1 MGLAGYVRRRTG
13 CHDHDRPSERCAAS
27 RARLFQPAGEV
38 VRQHRGYFRREQRAD
53 AESQCRRCGSIRYL
67 WWPGY
72 DAAACVSGSVT
83 LCVLVIATGP
93 SSSPPSWTHVAP
105 VISPLRQ
112 SLEIQPASKGFVDL
126 FQVESVAGADG
137 AVHRGAWNAADLV
150 DHHVRHRVE
159 TGAFAW
165 RQRDT
170 KQRSVHAIGRDRT
183 DRYTR
188 VRPIEQDRKS

>member
-1 MGLAGYVRRRTG
+1 MPPLRLNSILMVAWLRCRALRVRFS
-13 CHDHDRPSERCAAS
+13 DA
-27 RARLFQPAGEV
+27 
-38 VRQHRGYFRREQRAD
+38 VRVGNRE
-53 AESQCRRCGSIRYL
+53 
-67 WWPGY
+67 
-72 DAAACVSGSVT
+72 
-83 LCVLVIATGP
+83 GP

-137 AVHRGAWNAADLV
+137 AVHRGAWNAADLD

-159 TGAFAW
+159 PGAFAG
-165 RQRDT
+165 RHGDT

-188 VRPIEQDRKS
+188 VRPVEHVRL